1 MGSKHLSERDN
12 WQAGARV
19 TGDLGENKTVE
30 ALAKHLGPEYK
41 IQLKPPKIVIYS
53 DGKGIQLDAEIYN
66 TQTGKRLLI
75 ESKRGDN
82 GGNATEERAYKFA
95 TKGLKRAVHAQITNL
110 CDEPFFLVFSGKI
123 FNGENGDREPYI
135 HEYINKKG
143 ETKRTKIVPV
153 TYREKVETALWG
165 ENYAIADHEFS
176 NAAEIARQIMEI
188 V

>member
-1 MGSKHLSERDN
+1 MGSKHLSGRDN
-12 WQAGARV
+12 WQAAARV

-30 ALAKHLGPEYK
+30 AFAKHLPPHYT
-41 IQLKPPKIVIYS
+41 IRLKPPKIRIYS
-53 DGKGIQLDAEIYN
+53 DGKGIQLDAEVYN

-95 TKGLKRAVHAQITNL
+95 TKGLKRAVQAQITDL
-110 CDEPFFLVFSGKI
+110 CDEPFFLIFSGKI
-123 FNGENGDREPYI
+123 FNGENGDGAPY
-135 HEYINKKG
+135 HVERTNKKG
-143 ETKRTKIVPV
+143 KKTRTKISPA

-176 NAAEIARQIMEI
+176 NAEEIARQIMEI